1 MTPAPQPTRPAFALT
16 ELAVVAAIAL
26 TLAVVLLPALTHARQ
41 SAMNQAS
48 VANLHLIGQIS
59 AQYSADNAD
68 AIFTYSW
75 QRGVGYTYLPTGI
88 IRFYGSDQEAAAAQ
102 AQDILMRATGRLE
115 GTGRIL
121 TPFSRLVHRRYSHL
135 PLADYM
141 GGPAIMLDL
150 WNDPA
155 DANQI
160 HWRNNPLAFLE
171 AGSGFPYADG
181 QPDVPG
187 YDTDANW
194 TQASIVQLWPFAS
207 SYQAVPAS
215 WSQDTAPTYIPIE
228 DTPHL
233 FAQLFAGA
241 PLIPLGGRTT
251 TEVRAPSAKVHLFEE
266 FDREQPG
273 SPYFAYDHARPAK
286 LMFDGAVNTL
296 PSGRANSSTSPAAPN
311 VPWTQHYLPI
321 DTFPVPLDGLGST
334 THLNMRYR
342 WTRGGLQGLDYPIP
356 SPRTPTRFNRP

>member
-1 MTPAPQPTRPAFALT
+1 MHSTPHRRAFALV

-26 TLAVVLLPALTHARQ
+26 TLTVVLLPALSHARN
-41 SAMNQAS
+41 SALNQAS

-75 QRGVGYTYLPTGI
+75 KAGIPYPNLRTGKLKVYT
-88 IRFYGSDQEAAAAQ
+88 SDQDAASAQ
-102 AQDILMRATGRLE
+102 AANILMLATGRLE
-115 GTGRIL
+115 GQGRIL
-121 TPFSRLVHRRYSHL
+121 TPTQRLVHRRYSHL

-160 HWRNNPLAFLE
+160 NWRNNPLAFLE

-187 YDTDANW
+187 YDTDTTW
-194 TQASIVQLWPFAS
+194 TQASIIQLWPFAS

-215 WSQDTAPTYIPIE
+215 WSQDTAPTFIPIE

-241 PLIPLGGRTT
+241 PPVPLGGRTT
-251 TEVRAPSAKVHLFEE
+251 TEVRAPSAKVHMFEE

-286 LMFDGAVNTL
+286 LMFDASVNTL
-296 PSGRANSSTSPAAPN
+296 ASGRANSSTSPEAPN
-311 VPWTQHYLPI
+311 VPWAQRYVPL
-321 DTFPVPLDGLGST
+321 DTFPIPLDGLGSNT
-334 THLNMRYR
+334 QLNMRYR
-342 WTRGGLQGLDYPIP
+342 WTRGGLQGLDYPIL
-356 SPRTPTRFNRP
+356 SPRAPIPFNRP